1 MSMLL
6 RLPVLFG
13 TAAAGFLLC
22 LPQLHAGYRCSRK
35 DRTDMFLVY
44 SILYAVA
51 LFILFIPHYFKR
63 PKDLRK
69 KWLREKCGLF
79 ASDLRTLTLAPVWFH
94 AVSVGEVNAVVPLLK
109 RLKRTYPDLPVVLST
124 ITDTGRKVAAENAPE
139 GTMIVYLPF
148 DLACI
153 LNRCFAR
160 LRPRLFIVVETELWP
175 NIFRVAHE
183 RNVPVLVLNGR
194 ISEKSA
200 QGYRKISFFMKKVF
214 EEVALFCMQSSSD
227 AERIRSIGADEKKV
241 RVTGNFKFDM
251 DISQDVPEWI
261 RGIKGPVI
269 VAGSTHAGE
278 EQIIIDAYRENVYLF
293 PGLKLIIA
301 PRHPERFKEAE
312 ETIISSDMR
321 YIKRTELGT
330 ETAGLQG
337 RSFNILLLDT
347 VGELSA
353 VYSIADMAI
362 MGKSFEGFGGQ
373 NPLEPAYWGKPIICG
388 PHMENFPFTKTFLDE
403 DAAFEVT
410 AAGLAKKIK
419 ELLMQPEKAR
429 AAGEK
434 ARSLYLRNSGAVDRA
449 VKIIGE
455 YITAE

>member
-1 MSMLL
+1 
-6 RLPVLFG
+6 
-13 TAAAGFLLC
+13 
-22 LPQLHAGYRCSRK
+22 
-35 DRTDMFLVY
+35 MFLAY

-51 LFILFIPHYFKR
+51 LGILFIPHYLKR
-63 PKDLRK
+63 PKDLRR
-69 KWLREKCGLF
+69 KWLREKWGLF
-79 ASDLRTLTLAPVWFH
+79 EQRTPAVAPVWFH
-94 AVSVGEVNAVVPLLK
+94 AVSVGEVHAVVPLLK
-109 RLKRTYPDLPVVLST
+109 KLKTAYPYLPVILST
-124 ITDTGRKVAAENAPE
+124 ITDTGRRVAAEKAPE

-175 NIFRVAHE
+175 NVFRVAHE
-183 RNVPVLVLNGR
+183 RMIPVLVLNGR

-200 QGYRKISFFMKKVF
+200 KGYRKISFFMKKVF
-214 EEVALFCMQSSSD
+214 GAVTLFCMQSRAD
-227 AERIRSIGADEKKV
+227 AERLRSIGADEKKV
-241 RVTGNFKFDM
+241 KVTGNFKFDM
-251 DISQDVPEWI
+251 DISQDVPEWMT
-261 RGIKGPVI
+261 GITGPVI

-278 EQIIIDAYRENVYLF
+278 EKIIIDAYRENVSRF

-312 ETIISSDMR
+312 EVILRSDMR
-321 YIKRTELGT
+321 YMKRTRLGA
-330 ETAGLQG
+330 EPVG
-337 RSFNILLLDT
+337 RYEGSWNILLLDT
-347 VGELSA
+347 VGELTA

-388 PHMENFPFTKTFLDE
+388 PHMENFPFTKAFLDE
-403 DAAFEVT
+403 GAAFEVT
-410 AAGLAKKIK
+410 PAGLAKKIK
-419 ELLMQPEKAR
+419 ELLMQPEKAA

-434 ARSLYLRNSGAVDRA
+434 ARSLYRENSGAVDRA

-455 YITAE
+455 YIAPA

>member
-1 MSMLL
+1 MRL
-6 RLPVLFG
+6 RVSVPPGIF
-13 TAAAGFLLC
+13 AAGFPHYV
-22 LPQLHAGYRCSRK
+22 PQLHAGYRCGRK
-35 DRTDMFLVY
+35 DKTDMFFIY
-44 SILYAVA
+44 SILYALA

-79 ASDLRTLTLAPVWFH
+79 DLELRTLNLAPVWFH
-94 AVSVGEVNAVVPLLK
+94 AVSVGEVHAVVPLLK
-109 RLKRTYPDLPVVLST
+109 KLKTAYPDLPVVLST
-124 ITDTGRKVAAENAPE
+124 ITDTGRKVAAEKAPE
-139 GTMIVYLPF
+139 GTLIVYLPF

-153 LNRCFAR
+153 LKRCFAQ
-160 LRPRLFIVVETELWP
+160 LSPRLFIVVETELWP

-183 RNVPVLVLNGR
+183 RNVPVIVLNGR

-200 QGYRKISFFMKKVF
+200 KGYRKISFFMKKVF
-214 EEVALFCMQSSSD
+214 AEVTLFCMQSSSD
-227 AERIRSIGADEKKV
+227 AERIRSIGADENKV

-251 DISQDVPEWI
+251 DISQEVPGWMS
-261 RGIKGPVI
+261 GITGPVI

-312 ETIISSDMR
+312 EAIIRSDMR
-321 YIKRTELGT
+321 YVKRTELST
-330 ETAGLQG
+330 ENAGQYG

-347 VGELSA
+347 VGELTA
-353 VYSIADMAI
+353 VYSIADVAV
-362 MGKSFEGFGGQ
+362 MGKSLAGFGGQ

-403 DAAFEVT
+403 GAAFEVT
-410 AAGLAKKIK
+410 PAGLAKKIK
-419 ELLMQPEKAR
+419 ELLMQPEKAS

-434 ARSLYLRNSGAVDRA
+434 ARSLYLKNAGAVDRA

-455 YITAE
+455 YINAA

>member
-1 MSMLL
+1 MRLQ
-6 RLPVLFG
+6 LPVLFG
-13 TAAAGFLLC
+13 IAAAGFPHY
-22 LPQLHAGYRCSRK
+22 LPQLHAGNYCGRK
-35 DRTDMFLVY
+35 DNTDMFLVY
-44 SILYAVA
+44 SILYAIA
-51 LFILFIPHYFKR
+51 LFILFIPHYLKR
-63 PKDLRK
+63 PRDLRK
-69 KWLREKCGLF
+69 TWLREKCGLF
-79 ASDLRTLTLAPVWFH
+79 DVELRTLNRAPVWFH

-109 RLKRTYPDLPVVLST
+109 RLKTAYPDLPVVLST
-124 ITDTGRKVAAENAPE
+124 ITDTGRKVAAEKAPE

-148 DLACI
+148 DLSCI
-153 LNRCFAR
+153 LNRSFSQI
-160 LRPRLFIVVETELWP
+160 RPRLFIVMETELWP

-183 RNVPVLVLNGR
+183 RNVPVLVINGR

-200 QGYRKISFFMKKVF
+200 KGYRKLSFFMKKVF
-214 EEVALFCMQSSSD
+214 EGVTLFCMQSSAD
-227 AERIRSIGADEKKV
+227 AERVRSIGADEKKV
-241 RVTGNFKFDM
+241 RVAGNFKFDM

-261 RGIKGPVI
+261 AGIKGPVI

-312 ETIISSDMR
+312 ETIIRSDMR
-321 YIKRTELGT
+321 YMKRTALST
-330 ETAGLQG
+330 ETAGQQG
-337 RSFNILLLDT
+337 RLFNILLLDT
-347 VGELSA
+347 VGELTA

-388 PHMENFPFTKTFLDE
+388 PHMENFPFTKKFLDE
-403 DAAFEVT
+403 GAAFEVT
-410 AAGLAKKIK
+410 PTSLAKKIK

-429 AAGEK
+429 AAGER
-434 ARSLYLRNSGAVDRA
+434 ARTLYLKNSGAVDRA